1 MNINNVA
8 ALSGVTTE
16 SQNSLAQTNNSSAEK
31 NLFMTLLVAQLKN
44 QDPLA
49 PQDSTQFVAQLAQF
63 NSLDQLMEIRQLLE
77 EMRNGNSGG
86 AGSGS
91 SGDGIDAS
99 DAGNNFA
106 ATADANI
113 SNRSMS
119 IIRQGENVL
128 RQSGN
133 VLKKGESVINKLLK
147 VL

>member
-1 MNINNVA
+1 MNVNNVA

-16 SQNSLAQTNNSSAEK
+16 LQNSPAQTNNSSAEK

-86 AGSGS
+86 AGTGS
-91 SGDGIDAS
+91 SGGGISAS
-99 DAGNNFA
+99 DEANGFA
-106 ATADANI
+106 ETDANI
-113 SNRSMS
+113 SKRGMS
-119 IIRQGENVL
+119 IIRQGEDVL